1 LKILLTVNTVWN
13 IVNFRLNLIRALRQA
28 GWDVI
33 TAAPPDA
40 YVEKLRQLDIPF
52 YPIPIQNMG
61 TDPLEDLKLW
71 WDYYK
76 LIKREKPNVVLSFTV
91 KPNIYGGMAAKIFG
105 IPFIPNIA
113 GLGTAFIQANWIT
126 WVVESLYKVVLNR
139 STKVFFQNSE
149 DRKLFIE
156 HGLVTSDRTQLLPG
170 SGVDIKVFSPCRV
183 VQSEEFCFLLP
194 SRLLWDKGVGEFVE
208 AAKSIRAEFP
218 RVRFQLL
225 GFLGTENRSAIP
237 KAQVIHWVDAGIV
250 EYLGST
256 DDVRP
261 YLAAADCVVLP
272 SYREGTPKAL
282 LEAAAMARPLITT
295 DAVGCREV
303 VDDGVNGFLCQP
315 RDANDLAAKMRQMI
329 ELNPQQRAT
338 MGNLGREKM
347 VREFDEQIV
356 IKQYLEAI
364 KQISIG

>member
-1 LKILLTVNTVWN
+1 MKILLTVNTVWN

-156 HGLVTSDRTQLLPG
+156 HGLVTSDNSTATWFRG
-170 SGVDIKVFSPCRV
+170 GY
-183 VQSEEFCFLLP
+183 QSF
-194 SRLLWDKGVGEFVE
+194 
-208 AAKSIRAEFP
+208 FP
-218 RVRFQLL
+218 V
-225 GFLGTENRSAIP
+225 
-237 KAQVIHWVDAGIV
+237 
-250 EYLGST
+250 
-256 DDVRP
+256 
-261 YLAAADCVVLP
+261 
-272 SYREGTPKAL
+272 
-282 LEAAAMARPLITT
+282 
-295 DAVGCREV
+295 
-303 VDDGVNGFLCQP
+303 
-315 RDANDLAAKMRQMI
+315 
-329 ELNPQQRAT
+329 
-338 MGNLGREKM
+338 
-347 VREFDEQIV
+347 
-356 IKQYLEAI
+356 
-364 KQISIG
+364 